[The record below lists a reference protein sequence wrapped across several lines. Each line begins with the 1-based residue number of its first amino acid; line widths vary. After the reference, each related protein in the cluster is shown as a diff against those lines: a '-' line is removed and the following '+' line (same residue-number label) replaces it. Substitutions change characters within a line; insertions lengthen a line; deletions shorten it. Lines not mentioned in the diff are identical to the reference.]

1 VAKHPN
7 PRQQHVSEVER
18 DLQKLE
24 SSLKGLEAQYNMY
37 FAGRLPKPPWETR
50 SAVEALV
57 KRYDRGFI
65 QNYGDRF
72 RFESLQARFQTM
84 IELWDKGLRSREEG
98 RPGPFAQPGLKKD
111 EPKKPQD
118 RILHVTAFNDPMH
131 EQDKLH
137 DLYESLAEARHEV
150 GLEPVPF
157 HKFADLVKN
166 QVRKLNEDGDAEVAF
181 RVAIKDGKV
190 SLTARAMRGI
200 G

>member
-1 VAKHPN
+1 VAKHPH
-7 PRQQHVSEVER
+7 QHVSEVER

-24 SSLKGLEAQYNMY
+24 TGLKNLEAQYNMY
-37 FAGRLPKPPWETR
+37 FSGRLPKPPWETR

-57 KRYDRGFI
+57 KRYDRGYI
-65 QNYGDRF
+65 QNYGERF
-72 RFESLQARFQTM
+72 RFQTLQSRWATL
-84 IELWDKGLRSREEG
+84 IDLWDKGLRAREEG
-98 RPGPFAQPGLKKD
+98 RPGPFAHPQSKKD

-118 RILHVTAFNDPMH
+118 RILHVTAFNNVMR

-166 QVRKLNEDGDAEVAF
+166 QVKKLNEDGDAEVAF

-200 G
+200 D

>member
-1 VAKHPN
+1 LAK
-7 PRQQHVSEVER
+7 SSSDVER

-24 SSLKGLEAQYNMY
+24 TGIKNLEAQYNMY
-37 FAGRLPKPPWETR
+37 FSGRLPKPPWETR

-57 KRYDRGFI
+57 KRYDRGHI

-72 RFESLQARFQTM
+72 RFQTLQSRWATL
-84 IELWDKGLRSREEG
+84 IDLWDKGLRAREEG
-98 RPGPFAQPGLKKD
+98 RSGPFVHHRKSP
-111 EPKKPQD
+111 EPKKAEN
-118 RILHVTAFNDPMH
+118 RILHVSAFNNVSR

-157 HKFADLVKN
+157 HKFAELVKS
-166 QVRKLNEDGDAEVAF
+166 QVKKLGEDGAEVAF

-190 SLTARAMRGI
+190 SFTARAMKGMD
-200 G
+200 